1 MNRKLYR
8 APFFLVYSLLVLF
21 SLSCGS
27 SEFTEKD
34 AKAQMSL
41 LLPEVSGE
49 GCLPILL
56 ERHDDVNSFVLVLDS
71 RDKTV
76 TGLKSKISKQL
87 LEAGWESK
95 KGLYIGKAVLAG
107 PEGIRIVDL
116 TEISETR
123 CLLAVADFDRTR
135 NEFLQWDGSERLGP
149 VAWVWNQLLGR
160 KSEFTKRAKDLERA
174 DN

>member
-21 SLSCGS
+21 SPSCGS

-87 LEAGWESK
+87 LEAGWGEQERAIHREGS
-95 KGLYIGKAVLAG
+95 IG
-107 PEGIRIVDL
+107 
-116 TEISETR
+116 
-123 CLLAVADFDRTR
+123 RTR
-135 NEFLQWDGSERLGP
+135 GDTDRRSHGDQRDTMSACCSRL
-149 VAWVWNQLLGR
+149 
-160 KSEFTKRAKDLERA
+160 
-174 DN
+174 